1 MKKLILLG
9 LVLGSIGVAQA
20 DTNPWAVIPIN
31 KSDYQGIE
39 QVKEKVPANNFDV
52 SVGVSSSET
61 SKGDSGTG
69 YKLGASYT
77 TYQNEHVFLQPSV
90 QYITS
95 GNSYG
100 DKYLLGNLDIGYKYD
115 IQNSFVKSISPKI
128 GVGVY
133 KAIYDGGSNYGIAYN
148 AGVEV
153 GITERT
159 SIDVSYNYL
168 KGQNSG
174 SHIDL
179 TTVSLKYK
187 F

>member
-9 LVLGSIGVAQA
+9 LVLSSIGVAQA

-31 KSDYQGIE
+31 VNDYQGME
-39 QVKEKVPANNFDV
+39 QAKESANAFDV
-52 SVGVSSSET
+52 SVGVSSST
-61 SKGDSGTG
+61 TTKGDSGTG
-69 YKLGASYT
+69 YKLGIAYT
-77 TYQNEHVFLQPSV
+77 TYQNKNVFLQPSL

-95 GNSYG
+95 GNAYG

-115 IQNSFVKSISPKI
+115 IQNSFVKSVSPKI

-133 KAIYDGGSNYGIAYN
+133 KAMYDSGSNYGIAYN

-153 GITERT
+153 GISERT
-159 SIDVSYNYL
+159 SIDISYNYL

-174 SHIDL
+174 NHVDL